1 MKRFITYLLLFL
13 LSEILRIIFLII
25 GITYGLV
32 TNFNKISDKLQEL
45 LMSNDRYIGGAA
57 CELLNKYLFKKET
70 KHPLGDTRT
79 TISSYI
85 GKNKLDDTLTEEGIK
100 WDSILNKIDNNHSI
114 DAIGWKNNKINQK

>member
-1 MKRFITYLLLFL
+1 M
-13 LSEILRIIFLII
+13 
-25 GITYGLV
+25 YGLV

-45 LMSNDRYIGGAA
+45 SMSNDRYIGGAA
-57 CELLNKYLFKKET
+57 CELLNNYLFKKET
-70 KHPLGDTRT
+70 KNPLADTRT

-114 DAIGWKNNKINQK
+114 DAIGWKSKK